1 MKYEINRPLAIYQLG
16 KRENQE
22 DSLYPSFDK
31 ATSDDRLF
39 ILCDGMGGHE
49 KGEVASQTVCQEI
62 SEFVKSKA
70 DRSVPFTDSML
81 GEAMQ
86 SMYQVLNEKSRTTG
100 DQKMGTTLV
109 FLYFHAGGVMAA
121 HIGDSRYYHIRPK
134 TRSIV
139 YRSKDHSLVNQLLE
153 VGQITQA
160 EVSTMKGKNVI
171 LRAVMPNQETPAQ
184 PDIVHIKDVR
194 PGDWF
199 YMCSDG
205 MLEQMD
211 DDELLN
217 IICNDEMTDDQKRN
231 CLLAATDENKD
242 NHSAYLI
249 HVSGV
254 MHEIIDEDQPDDEA
268 QMAMPVIK
276 EDEED
281 KKDVAAVVE
290 SEPEVVVEPKYVDAS
305 PQSAPMVYPSP
316 KSGNKSLW
324 ITMAVAS
331 LFLAIGAGTYFAL
344 RSPDKEKESE
354 PVQPSVIV
362 PATME
367 DDGVGT
373 ISNDA
378 DRQEEHHSAAPSRTK
393 PATVASKLKN
403 IKPAVTKGKN
413 SATSTDDNNK
423 ITEEIKKA
431 ISAQE
436 SQNQKGKS
444 AIDKLKSGKTS
455 KDPGS
460 SQDKTPKKKSGKKGD
475 TQDDA
480 VYYQF

>member
-1 MKYEINRPLAIYQLG
+1 
-16 KRENQE
+16 
-22 DSLYPSFDK
+22 
-31 ATSDDRLF
+31 
-39 ILCDGMGGHE
+39 
-49 KGEVASQTVCQEI
+49 
-62 SEFVKSKA
+62 
-70 DRSVPFTDSML
+70 
-81 GEAMQ
+81 
-86 SMYQVLNEKSRTTG
+86 
-100 DQKMGTTLV
+100 
-109 FLYFHAGGVMAA
+109 
-121 HIGDSRYYHIRPK
+121 
-134 TRSIV
+134 
-139 YRSKDHSLVNQLLE
+139 
-153 VGQITQA
+153 
-160 EVSTMKGKNVI
+160 
-171 LRAVMPNQETPAQ
+171 
-184 PDIVHIKDVR
+184 
-194 PGDWF
+194 
-199 YMCSDG
+199 
-205 MLEQMD
+205 
-211 DDELLN
+211 
-217 IICNDEMTDDQKRN
+217 
-231 CLLAATDENKD
+231 
-242 NHSAYLI
+242 
-249 HVSGV
+249 

-268 QMAMPVIK
+268 RMAMPVIK